1 MLRSLVKSCKLV
13 VEGLTSGVQLAP
25 KPVVLYSFKSQH
37 VVDQWHVFTDS
48 FFGGKSQASLTYNP
62 AEQAAEFSGR
72 CTLDQ
77 DEDAD
82 IKRAGYCV
90 AASQVHRI
98 GEYHDLSGYSHLVY
112 NVKGDGRTYIAN
124 VRVDSL
130 AGTGGDVWQA
140 PFRPSAGVWSQVSIP
155 IDSLALTYQGQL
167 VERKLDF
174 QAGKVISVGVSVSAA
189 AATPEPASSSSSSS
203 GPHTTAAGDDS
214 SITSSSGSSAGLGED
229 TSTKPQ
235 SQTSEAQVH
244 ELFRL
249 LIHDIRAEG
258 EW

>member
-1 MLRSLVKSCKLV
+1 MVSSA
-13 VEGLTSGVQLAP
+13 VQLAP
-25 KPVVLYSFKSQH
+25 KPVVLYSFNSQK

-48 FFGGKSQASLTYNP
+48 FFGGKSQASLTYNQ

-98 GEYHDLSGYSHLVY
+98 GEYHDLCGFSHLVY

-124 VRVDSL
+124 VRVDSM

-174 QAGKVISVGVSVSAA
+174 QADKVISVGVSVSAA
-189 AATPEPASSSSSSS
+189 TPEVASSSSSSS
-203 GPHTTAAGDDS
+203 SSSVRWKADGQAAGAD
-214 SITSSSGSSAGLGED
+214 SSSGGDSSSTNSSSGLDED
-229 TSTKPQ
+229 ANSTANQ
-235 SQTSEAQVH
+235 VDASEAQPH

-258 EW
+258 EL